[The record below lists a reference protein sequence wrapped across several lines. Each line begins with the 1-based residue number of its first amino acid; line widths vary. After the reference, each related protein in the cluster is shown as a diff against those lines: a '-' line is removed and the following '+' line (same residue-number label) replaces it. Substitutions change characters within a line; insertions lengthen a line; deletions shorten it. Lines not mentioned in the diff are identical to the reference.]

1 MTDECQFLTVSHRP
15 AKLSSLQSSIVF
27 SKPTMNP
34 SEALS
39 NHRDAVLAIAASIG
53 ARNVRVFGSVL
64 HGRDTVDSDLDL
76 LVDVPKGTTLLDM
89 ARLQRTL
96 EEELGVSVD
105 VLTPGD
111 LPAKFRDDV
120 LREAKPL

>member
-1 MTDECQFLTVSHRP
+1 MKASQVLLGHR
-15 AKLSSLQSSIVF
+15 
-27 SKPTMNP
+27 
-34 SEALS
+34 
-39 NHRDAVLAIAASIG
+39 HAVLAIAATIG